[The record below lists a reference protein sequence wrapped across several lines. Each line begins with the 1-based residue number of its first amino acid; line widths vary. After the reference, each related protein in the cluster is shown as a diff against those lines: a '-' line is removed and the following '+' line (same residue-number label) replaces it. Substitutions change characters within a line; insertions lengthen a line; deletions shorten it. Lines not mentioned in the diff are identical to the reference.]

1 MKILSTF
8 SKSPASEYVSVIK
21 NAINNFEKES
31 EEKNVMKKNLFNLF
45 AVLTA
50 VFAIVILTD
59 TSNAQ
64 PRRARGKVYTK
75 AEVNQIINNIEN
87 RVDVFVK
94 DFDKSLDNSRLNGSD
109 REDKLNA
116 RAKDLEKATDELR
129 REFDK
134 HDAWIENKDEV
145 RKCLNI
151 ATDINVAIKNRKLG
165 AKTESNW
172 ANVRY
177 ELNTLAKI
185 YNLPEVGS
193 SAY

>member
-1 MKILSTF
+1 
-8 SKSPASEYVSVIK
+8 
-21 NAINNFEKES
+21 
-31 EEKNVMKKNLFNLF
+31 MKKNLLNLF

-50 VFAIVILTD
+50 VLFVMGLADV
-59 TSNAQ
+59 SNAQ
-64 PRRARGKVYTK
+64 PRRARGRVYTK
-75 AEVNQIINNIEN
+75 AEVNKIINNIEN

-94 DFDKSLDNSRLNGSD
+94 DFDKSLDNSRLDGSK
-109 REDKLNA
+109 REDNLNA

-134 HDAWIENKDEV
+134 RDAWIENKDEV

-151 ATDINVAIKNRKLG
+151 ATDINVAMKNRKLG

-185 YNLPEVGS
+185 YNLPQVGS
-193 SAY
+193 GAY

>member
-1 MKILSTF
+1 
-8 SKSPASEYVSVIK
+8 
-21 NAINNFEKES
+21 
-31 EEKNVMKKNLFNLF
+31 MKKNLLNLF

-50 VFAIVILTD
+50 VFAIVILAD

-94 DFDKSLDNSRLNGSD
+94 EFDKSLDNSRLNGSN

-134 HDAWIENKDEV
+134 HDAWIENKDQV

-151 ATDINVAIKNRKLG
+151 ATDINVAMKNRKLG
-165 AKTESNW
+165 GKTESNW

-185 YNLPEVGS
+185 FNLPEVS
-193 SAY
+193 SRAY